1 MLLLVMLVGMV
12 FVVVAVRRG
21 NGCVGFV
28 VSSLFSRVLLLLL
41 LLFLMLLVQLRV
53 CDHVTESGVCGGRV
67 RSLPVLVLCVSAAGG
82 VTEQRVSLQQKK
94 KQKRILVSVWMV

>member
-12 FVVVAVRRG
+12 FVAVAVRRG

-28 VSSLFSRVLLLLL
+28 VLGLFSRVLLLLL
-41 LLFLMLLVQLRV
+41 LLFLVQLRV
-53 CDHVTESGVCGGRV
+53 CDHVTESGVYGGRV

-82 VTEQRVSLQQKK
+82 VIDQRVSLQQKK
-94 KQKRILVSVWMV
+94 QQKRILVSVWMV

>member
-28 VSSLFSRVLLLLL
+28 VLGLFSRVLLL

-53 CDHVTESGVCGGRV
+53 CDHVTESGVYGGRV

-82 VTEQRVSLQQKK
+82 VTEQRVSVQQQK